1 MDRLYR
7 LLPVFFLLAIAVL
20 LLFPLA
26 ALGTRFGL
34 WHFMTAFALLGGGAI
49 TGLVLLA
56 ICGLILLV
64 AIHHHED
71 KPKHRAMLVVMT
83 LLLPLGYLAFYAVQ
97 ASQVPM
103 IHDISTDPA
112 QPPELMALLA
122 QRGPGANPLD
132 YSAEVA
138 AAQASAYPDIRPL
151 HLDLTPAEAL
161 ARAEQ
166 VAQALG
172 WQVVA
177 TDAARGTLEATATSF
192 WFGFVDDVVVRIRGE
207 GERTRIDVR
216 SVSRVGKGDVGKNA
230 ARIRAFQRQMA
241 E

>member
-7 LLPVFFLLAIAVL
+7 LLPVFFLLALAVL

-56 ICGLILLV
+56 ICGVILLV
-64 AIHHHED
+64 AIHRHDD
-71 KPKHRAMLVVMT
+71 KAKHRAMLVVMT
-83 LLLPLGYLAFYAVQ
+83 LLVPLGYLTYYVVQ

-112 QPPELMALLA
+112 QPPEPVALLA
-122 QRGPGANPLD
+122 QRGAGSNPLD

-138 AAQASAYPDIRPL
+138 AAQAAAYADIKPL
-151 HLDLTPAEAL
+151 YLDLTLAGAL

-166 VAQALG
+166 VAAELG
-172 WQVVA
+172 WQVVM

-192 WFGFVDDVVVRIRGE
+192 WFGFVDDVVVRVRPE

-230 ARIRAFQRQMA
+230 ARIRVFLRQMA
-241 E
+241 D